1 MEPARGLLKL
11 PCELVANVLR
21 HFANVEQLLPARLAC
36 RHINE
41 SFLQHSTLSTEILR
55 NQIGFELIPLAVAS
69 FRLSHNPSTTEE
81 CQSLLEDLH
90 LNQDRLASEVQGMS
104 ASDIS
109 RLSMRHDLVRQFAT
123 DFASSAWGKLE
134 KEVPPNL
141 SVAEDLR
148 LCRSFYRF
156 DLLCGFI
163 RAYKPSLESERMVLL
178 AMKRYALSWHSP
190 WVNEQVACAHDFLE
204 SRLLE
209 GISLLLP
216 HCHFNR
222 DH

>member
-1 MEPARGLLKL
+1 MEQTPVFLKL
-11 PCELVANVLR
+11 PYELIAGVLR
-21 HFANVEQLLPARLAC
+21 QLDHVQQLFQARLAC

-104 ASDIS
+104 ASEIS

-123 DFASSAWGKLE
+123 DFASSAWGKFE
-134 KEVPPNL
+134 KEGPPTL

-178 AMKRYALSWHSP
+178 GMKRYALSWHSP

-209 GISLLLP
+209 GMLSFLP
-216 HCHFNR
+216 HCHSNR